1 MKQSNDTYSEKLQ
14 SNKYIEKDL
23 INLSWKIKEL
33 GDLNEMG
40 RSLHT
45 EVNLLYSRLETGQC
59 FWEQENI
66 PRLLTDI
73 RKKLRSFIKGITRHQ
88 RTAATHIL
96 VFMISQ
102 EMRRTKPYAIPV
114 QCIPYKGLSD
124 LKVRELS
131 NRIIEEMTKRKMKV
145 AGELQ
150 CGYFFMPLILN
161 LLGFTTDGEWNSL
174 RSKGNTRPL
183 SVFQVLSDARRKY
196 SRTGLQTMI
205 GMLSPL
211 CKLNLIQLFSISLYV
226 DFTIR

>member
-1 MKQSNDTYSEKLQ
+1 
-14 SNKYIEKDL
+14 
-23 INLSWKIKEL
+23 
-33 GDLNEMG
+33 MG

-45 EVNLLYSRLETGQC
+45 EVNLLYSRLEAGQC
-59 FWEQENI
+59 LWEQKNI

-102 EMRRTKPYAIPV
+102 ETRRTKPYAIPV
-114 QCIPYKGLSD
+114 QCVPYKGLSD

-150 CGYFFMPLILN
+150 CGYFFMPFMFN

-174 RSKGNTRPL
+174 RSKGNIYL
-183 SVFQVLSDARRKY
+183 SIVCVS
-196 SRTGLQTMI
+196 
-205 GMLSPL
+205 SP
-211 CKLNLIQLFSISLYV
+211 
-226 DFTIR
+226 